1 MTTAPVAELVT
12 VTKRFGHVVALDGLS
27 LDVRRGELLA
37 VLGPNGAGKSTAIA
51 LLLGLQ
57 RPAAGVVR
65 LFGHAPG
72 IATRRRLGVMMQDVS
87 LAPELRV
94 GEHIALVASYYA
106 SPLLVADVM
115 ALTHTSML
123 ANRAYGRLSGGQK
136 RLVQFALALCGR
148 PELLFLDEPTV
159 GLDVEVRT
167 LVWETMR
174 RLRDAGTAIV
184 LTTHYLEEAEALA
197 DRVAV
202 LMKGRLIAG
211 GTVDDIRAVV
221 DRKRVICRTR
231 LAVDDLERWPGVETV
246 MRQDG
251 RTHLNVRSAEQTV
264 RRLLADDPDVGD
276 LEVHRAGLAEAFTEL
291 TQEARR

>member
-37 VLGPNGAGKSTAIA
+37 VLGPNGAGKTTAIA

-106 SPLLVADVM
+106 SPL
-115 ALTHTSML
+115 
-123 ANRAYGRLSGGQK
+123 
-136 RLVQFALALCGR
+136 
-148 PELLFLDEPTV
+148 
-159 GLDVEVRT
+159 
-167 LVWETMR
+167 
-174 RLRDAGTAIV
+174 
-184 LTTHYLEEAEALA
+184 
-197 DRVAV
+197 
-202 LMKGRLIAG
+202 
-211 GTVDDIRAVV
+211 
-221 DRKRVICRTR
+221 
-231 LAVDDLERWPGVETV
+231 RWPCAAGPNCSFVTSRPSAS
-246 MRQDG
+246 MSRCA
-251 RTHLNVRSAEQTV
+251 RSSGK
-264 RRLLADDPDVGD
+264 P
-276 LEVHRAGLAEAFTEL
+276 
-291 TQEARR
+291 